1 MTTRP
6 SSPLISCVVPAY
18 NEAGNIEA
26 FILALHGYLLDAGHR
41 FEIIVINDGSK
52 DQSQLIL
59 DRLVDEQKIAC
70 LEFSRNFGK
79 EAALTAGIDHAK
91 GDVVILMDS
100 DFQHPIPVIGE
111 FLQKW
116 QQGFD
121 MVYGLRKSRDEE
133 SFRKRLGSRIFYAIM
148 SRGSSIEIPP
158 DAGDFRLMDRKAVD
172 ALKQLPER
180 SRFMKGL
187 YAWVGF
193 KSAPVYFD
201 VEPRFSGVSHFN
213 FKSLMRLAITGLTA
227 FSDLP
232 LRVWAGVGFLVS
244 IFSLIYA
251 AYITVR
257 TLILGVD
264 VPGWATLTVAIL
276 FFSGIQLISIGIL
289 GEYIARIFNEV
300 KGRPS
305 YVVARKLGFSE
316 NVSDNFS
323 EKDKAE

>member
-6 SSPLISCVVPAY
+6 TSPLISCVVPAY

-26 FILALHGYLLDAGHR
+26 FILALRGYLMDAGHR
-41 FEIIVINDGSK
+41 FEIIVVNDGSK
-52 DQSQLIL
+52 DQTQIIL
-59 DRLVDEQKIAC
+59 DRLVTEQKICC

-79 EAALTAGIDHAK
+79 EAALTAGIEHAR
-91 GDVVILMDS
+91 GDAVILMDS
-100 DFQHPIPVIGE
+100 DFQHPIPVLGE
-111 FLQKW
+111 FLEKW
-116 QQGFD
+116 QEGYD
-121 MVYGLRKSRDEE
+121 MVYGLRRNRDEE
-133 SFRKRLGSRIFYAIM
+133 SVRKRLGTKLFYAIM

-193 KSAPVYFD
+193 KSIPVYFD
-201 VEPRFSGVSHFN
+201 VEPRFAGVSSFN
-213 FKSLMRLAITGLTA
+213 YKSLTRLAITGLTA

-232 LRVWAGVGFLVS
+232 LRIWAGMGVLVS

-257 TLILGVD
+257 TLIFGVD

-276 FFSGIQLISIGIL
+276 FFSGIQLISVGIL

-305 YVVARKLGFSE
+305 YLVARKLGF
-316 NVSDNFS
+316 
-323 EKDKAE
+323 EKVDAE